1 MSDAAPPP
9 IEAQTEGTPDGQ
21 PGAPSATPK
30 RAKSELRETVVFLV
44 KLIVIVALFRSFLF
58 APFNIPSQ
66 SMLPQLYIGD
76 YLFVSKWNYG
86 YSRYS
91 LPFAL
96 PLIPGR
102 VFARDPA
109 RGDVVVFRGPAEDNH
124 DVIKRVIGLP
134 GDSIQMRGGQII
146 LNGRPVPK
154 QRVADF
160 VIPISDNYP
169 TSECPPPFQEDGP
182 NGAPMCRY
190 QQFRETLPN
199 GRSYNV
205 LDRGDFPQADDTEL
219 YTVPAGHVFVMGDNR
234 DDSGD
239 SRFPAPDGVGLV
251 PLERVQGKAI
261 VLFFSTD
268 GNASLLRPWTWFSA
282 TRFDR
287 IGTAL

>member
-1 MSDAAPPP
+1 MSDP
-9 IEAQTEGTPDGQ
+9 
-21 PGAPSATPK
+21 APSSPTETETVPAKPK
-30 RAKSELRETVVFLV
+30 SSEWRETLSFMIKLV
-44 KLIVIVALFRSFLF
+44 IIVALFRSFLF

-66 SMLPQLYIGD
+66 SMLPQLYVGD

-102 VFARDPA
+102 LLPGTPA
-109 RGDVVVFRGPAEDNH
+109 RGDVVVFRGPAEDGH
-124 DVIKRVIGLP
+124 DVIKRVIGRP
-134 GDSIQMRGGQII
+134 GDSVQMRGGQVI
-146 LNGRPVPK
+146 LNGKAIPK

-160 VIPISDNYP
+160 VIPITANYP
-169 TSECPPPFQEDGP
+169 TSECPTPFQEQDAKGTP
-182 NGAPMCRY
+182 FCRY
-190 QQFRETLPN
+190 QQFRETLPS
-199 GRSYNV
+199 GKSYLV
-205 LDRGDFPQADDTEL
+205 LDRGDIPPADDTPV
-219 YTVPAGHVFVMGDNR
+219 YSVPAGHVFVMGDNR

-239 SRFPAPDGVGLV
+239 SRFAPPGGVGLV

-268 GNASLLRPWTWFSA
+268 GDSSWLLPWTWFSA
-282 TRFDR
+282 ARFDR